1 MKYVAHSVACSVFR
15 SLSWFGVLLFTPQLW
30 ATPTVGQATL
40 VIGQARIVGVDG
52 MVTAAQVGTP
62 VRVGDKIETQ
72 AGGHVYLRFVDG
84 ANLSVRPMSRMWIES
99 YSHNPQQPQLGAIK
113 FKLEEGVARSITGAW
128 GEAARDRFR
137 LNTPVAAIGVRGT
150 DFTVR
155 SDPERTTAT
164 VYTGAIVFAPLS
176 NGCAQTVGP
185 CQTSTATLLSGDMR
199 GQMLELA
206 SRDNAAP
213 LLVANTALARVVRP
227 SPVAAVELVAS
238 LGKAVVPDPTETR
251 HDTNTA
257 ALKTIGVET
266 RGVAVAHMEVPAP
279 PTPAPVPMPEPPV
292 AHIPTPPPE
301 PTPPP
306 VAQTP
311 SPVPDV
317 SVTVA
322 PAEPPAPVTPVGP
335 PEVKQLAWAK
345 FPWTPSPNADA
356 DAFLIAFTQA
366 ATAGLE
372 RVGSDGAYAL
382 MRLPTSQGPS
392 TSMTTGSATTLVPS
406 DTIVNFRL
414 AQATAHLLPER
425 WLAPQSVA
433 VLGGNFQVDFSRSL
447 FQTSL
452 ALQNNQI
459 GFQSIQSS
467 GDILANGS
475 LKATSGDAS
484 VLGVVTT
491 DRQEAAYAFEKL
503 IPAGALR
510 GVTLWGR

>member
-1 MKYVAHSVACSVFR
+1 MKCVADSVFR
-15 SLSWFGVLLFTPQLW
+15 SLSYLGVLLLTPQVW
-30 ATPTVGQATL
+30 AASPTVGQATL
-40 VIGQARIVGVDG
+40 VIGQARIVGLDG
-52 MVTAAQVGTP
+52 TMTPAQVGTP

-99 YSHNPQQPQLGAIK
+99 YSHHPQQPQLGAIK

-185 CQTSTATLLSGDMR
+185 CQTSAATLLSGDMR

-206 SRDNAAP
+206 SRDNAMP
-213 LLVANTALARVVRP
+213 LLVANTTSVRAARP
-227 SPVAAVELVAS
+227 TPVAAVELVAS
-238 LGKAVVPDPTETR
+238 LGKAVMPDSVEAR
-251 HDTNTA
+251 HDTNTSTI
-257 ALKTIGVET
+257 KTIGAET
-266 RGVAVAHMEVPAP
+266 RGVAVAQMEVPAP
-279 PTPAPVPMPEPPV
+279 PTPVPVPMPEPP
-292 AHIPTPPPE
+292 AHLPTPTPE

-311 SPVPDV
+311 APIPDV
-317 SVTVA
+317 PVAVA
-322 PAEPPAPVTPVGP
+322 PAEPPPPITPMGP

-382 MRLPTSQGPS
+382 MRLPTSQGT
-392 TSMTTGSATTLVPS
+392 TSMSTGSTPTHNIPS

-433 VLGGNFQVDFSRSL
+433 VLGGNFQVDFSRAM

-459 GFQSIQSS
+459 GYQSIQSS
-467 GDILANGS
+467 GDILANGN

-484 VLGVVTT
+484 LFGVLTT